1 MNRSISNLKSH
12 LGKAHGLEKFL
23 TPDQISQIT
32 IYNNLKNEE
41 KFSRKEP
48 MEIHEKALAA
58 VVKDSC
64 TFNVFTK
71 DGMREFIRYLNF
83 KYLS

>member
-1 MNRSISNLKSH
+1 M
-12 LGKAHGLEKFL
+12 EKFL
-23 TPDQISQIT
+23 TPGQKSQIA
-32 IYNNLKNEE
+32 IYKNLKNEE
-41 KFSRKEP
+41 TFKEQ

-71 DGMREFIRYLNF
+71 DGMREFIRYLKPGYQPPNR
-83 KYLS
+83 KTIARLLKKK

>member
-1 MNRSISNLKSH
+1 M
-12 LGKAHGLEKFL
+12 
-23 TPDQISQIT
+23 
-32 IYNNLKNEE
+32 
-41 KFSRKEP
+41 
-48 MEIHEKALAA
+48 HEKALAA

-64 TFNVFTK
+64 NFNVFTK